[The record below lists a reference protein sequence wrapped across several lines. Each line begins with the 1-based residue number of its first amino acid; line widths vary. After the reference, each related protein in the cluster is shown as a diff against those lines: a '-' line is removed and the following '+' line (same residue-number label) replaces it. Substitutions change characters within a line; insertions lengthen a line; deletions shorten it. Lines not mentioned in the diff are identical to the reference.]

1 MSQINYIDE
10 TFINQNTD
18 YPELIAELETG
29 FCNNDLIIPPR
40 IHQNYT
46 HRSGGEAT
54 TLLMMP
60 AWNKMGNS
68 GVKIVT
74 VNPQNHSKNLP
85 SIQGTYVF
93 FDSETGVLKAILDAK
108 ALTAKRTAATSAL
121 ASSYLSKIDS
131 SSMLMIGNG
140 ALAPELIRAHMAVRP
155 IKDIFLWGRNQ
166 KKSNTI
172 KDRLSAEGIHIQ
184 TVTNID
190 DYIGPVDIVS
200 SATLSPTPLIFGK
213 MLNDGQHIDLVGSYK
228 PTTRESDDELMR
240 KSKIYVDVLESGLR
254 ESGDIF
260 LPLQDGVISN
270 SDIQG
275 DLFGLCTKKVNGR
288 QKNTDITTFK
298 SVGHSLED
306 LIAAEYFYSKYMQ

>member
-1 MSQINYIDE
+1 MSQINYIDK
-10 TFINQNTD
+10 TFINQNSD

-29 FCNNDLIIPPR
+29 FSNNNLLIPPR
-40 IHQNYT
+40 IHQNYP
-46 HRSGGEAT
+46 HRSGGEDA

-166 KKSNTI
+166 RKSAAI
-172 KDRLSAEGIHIQ
+172 KDLLAEEGIHIQ
-184 TVTNID
+184 TIVKID
-190 DYIGPVDIVS
+190 NYIGSVDIIS
-200 SATLSPTPLIFGK
+200 SATLSPTPLIFGN
-213 MLNDGQHIDLVGSYK
+213 MLNVGQHVDLVGSYK
-228 PTTRESDDELMR
+228 PTMRESDDELMR
-240 KSKIYVDVLESGLR
+240 RSKIYVDALESGLR

-260 LPLQDGVISN
+260 LPLQDGVISK
-270 SDIQG
+270 SDILG
-275 DLFGLCTKKVNGR
+275 DLFGLCTKKVSGR
-288 QKNTDITTFK
+288 RDNTDITTFK
-298 SVGHSLED
+298 SVGHALED
-306 LIAAEYFYSKYMQ
+306 LIAAEYFYSKYT